1 MAKHKYTLEGLNCAN
16 CAAKIEA
23 QIARMEGV
31 ASANVDFIGKTLTV
45 QTDGS
50 AALFLP
56 RAQEVVDSIEQG
68 VRVSRQEDG
77 AGTEVRSGFSSEIW
91 IAVASVALFA
101 VSFVLEH
108 VLQAPEVWPAVGFG
122 LSALLA
128 GWKVFIS
135 GFKSLLRRKLDEN
148 TLMTI
153 AVIAAFCLGEFSEAA
168 MVAIL
173 FNLGEILEEKAVSRS
188 RRSIEHLAQIR
199 PDTAR
204 LVLPK
209 QESGHGEACADACCT
224 GHVHNGDA
232 AHEHKAHEHDG
243 HAEDC
248 GCALPHPT
256 PSQAGE
262 QVVDAREVPVGSV
275 IAVHPFERIPL
286 DGTVLSGSSLLD
298 SSALTGESMPVEAGP
313 GTAVLS
319 GMMNG
324 ESLLTVQVTSD
335 FSGSAASRIIDMVEE
350 SAARK
355 GKAEKLITRFAAV
368 YTPIVIALAVL
379 LMVVPPL
386 LGWGEFS
393 TWFYR
398 AMIFLVASCPCALVI
413 SVPLGFY
420 AGIGAQS
427 KNGVLVKGGKYI
439 EVLEK
444 PDAVVFDKTGTLTS
458 GKLSVS
464 QVETLG
470 TWDREE
476 LLRLAASAEQ
486 YSSHPAAK
494 ALLAANSLP
503 LFEAEQPT
511 EVAGQ
516 GVSAVVNGKQVSC
529 GRKQLMDRIGV
540 DVGARTASIFVTVD
554 GVLAGCIDLAD
565 TLKPDAAEGVR
576 RLKKLHVGRVVMLTG
591 DNEKAAADAAAKAGV
606 DEYHAGLLPED
617 KVRLMESI
625 RAESGRTIF
634 VGDGINDAPV
644 LAASDCGV
652 AMGLGTDAAIEASD
666 VVLTADKPSKL
677 ADAVSLAR
685 RSMRV
690 VRFNIV
696 FALAVK
702 AAVLGLAAAGRAP
715 MWLAVFAD
723 VGVSILS
730 VANATRVLRFR
741 A

>member
-23 QIARMEGV
+23 HIARMEGV

-45 QTDGS
+45 QTDSS

-68 VRVSRQEDG
+68 VRVSSQEDG
-77 AGTEVRSGFSSEIW
+77 AGTEAGSGFSSEIW
-91 IAVASVALFA
+91 IAVASVALFT

-108 VLQAPEVWPAVGFG
+108 VLQAPEVWSAIGFG

-128 GWKVFIS
+128 GWRVFIS
-135 GFKSLLRRKLDEN
+135 GFQSLLRRKLDEN

-153 AVIAAFCLGEFSEAA
+153 AVVAAFCLGEFSEAA

-204 LVLPK
+204 LLLPE
-209 QESGHGEACADACCT
+209 QEASQGEACTDACCT
-224 GHVHNGDA
+224 GHGHDGNA
-232 AHEHKAHEHDG
+232 AHEHEMHEH
-243 HAEDC
+243 HAHGEDC
-248 GCALPHPT
+248 ACALPHPA
-256 PSQAGE
+256 PGQAGE
-262 QVVDAREVPVGSV
+262 RVVDAREVPVGSV

-286 DGTVLSGSSLLD
+286 DGAVLTGHSLLD

-324 ESLLTVQVTSD
+324 ESLLTVRVTSD

-355 GKAEKLITRFAAV
+355 GKAEKLITRFAAI
-368 YTPIVIALAVL
+368 YTPIVIVLAVL

-386 LGWGEFS
+386 IGWGDFS

-470 TWDREE
+470 TWDREG

-503 LFEAEQPT
+503 LFAAEQPQ

-540 DVGARTASIFVTVD
+540 DVGTRTASIFVTVD

-576 RLKKLHVGRVVMLTG
+576 RLKKLRIGRVVMLTG

-625 RAESGRTIF
+625 RAESGKTIF

-702 AAVLGLAAAGRAP
+702 AAVLVLAATGRAP

>member
-1 MAKHKYTLEGLNCAN
+1 MAKYKYTLEGLNCAN

-45 QTDGS
+45 QLGGS
-50 AALFLP
+50 AAMFLP

-68 VRVSRQEDG
+68 VKVSRQEEAAAETKG
-77 AGTEVRSGFSSEIW
+77 GFSADVW
-91 IAVASVALFA
+91 IAAASVALFA

-108 VLQAPEVWPAVGFG
+108 ILQAPELWPAIGFG
-122 LSALLA
+122 LSVLLA

-135 GFKSLLRRKLDEN
+135 GFKSLLRLRLDEN

-188 RRSIEHLAQIR
+188 RRSISHLAQIR

-204 LVLPK
+204 LVVSK
-209 QESGHGEACADACCT
+209 QQAGHTEACADACCA
-224 GHVHNGDA
+224 GCDHA
-232 AHEHKAHEHDG
+232 AHEHQHETHGHDAHG
-243 HAEDC
+243 EDC
-248 GCALPHPT
+248 GCALSSAAPD
-256 PSQAGE
+256 PSGE
-262 QVVDAREVPVGSV
+262 RAVDAREVAIGSV

-313 GTAVLS
+313 GTTVLS

-379 LMVVPPL
+379 LMAIPPL
-386 LGWGEFS
+386 LGWGAFS

-470 TWDREE
+470 VWTREE
-476 LLRLAASAEQ
+476 LLQLAASAEQ

-494 ALLAANSLP
+494 ALLSANNLP
-503 LFEAEQPT
+503 LFEAEQPK

-516 GVSAVVNGKQVSC
+516 GVNAIVDGKQVVC

-540 DVGARTASIFVTVD
+540 DVGTRSASIFVAVD
-554 GVLAGCIDLAD
+554 GVLAGCVDLAD

-625 RAESGRTIF
+625 RAASGRTIF

-677 ADAVSLAR
+677 AAAVSLAR

-696 FALAVK
+696 FALVVK
-702 AAVLGLAAAGRAP
+702 AAVLGLAAAGFAP

-730 VANATRVLRFR
+730 VANATRVLRFQ

>member
-1 MAKHKYTLEGLNCAN
+1 MAKYKYTLEGLNCAN

-45 QTDGS
+45 QLGGS
-50 AALFLP
+50 AAMFLP

-68 VRVSRQEDG
+68 VKVSRQEEAAAETKG
-77 AGTEVRSGFSSEIW
+77 GFSTDVW
-91 IAVASVALFA
+91 IAAASVALFA

-108 VLQAPEVWPAVGFG
+108 ILQAPELWPAIGFG
-122 LSALLA
+122 LSVLLA

-135 GFKSLLRRKLDEN
+135 GFKSLLRLRLDEN

-173 FNLGEILEEKAVSRS
+173 FNLGEILEDKAVSRS
-188 RRSIEHLAQIR
+188 RRSIAHLAQIR

-204 LVLPK
+204 LVVSK
-209 QESGHGEACADACCT
+209 QQAGHTEACVDACCAGCDHT
-224 GHVHNGDA
+224 E
-232 AHEHKAHEHDG
+232 HEHQHETHGHDAHG
-243 HAEDC
+243 EDC
-248 GCALPHPT
+248 GCTLSHAAPD
-256 PSQAGE
+256 PSGE
-262 QVVDAREVPVGSV
+262 RVVDAREVEIGSV

-379 LMVVPPL
+379 LMAIPPL
-386 LGWGEFS
+386 LGWGAFS

-470 TWDREE
+470 VWNREE
-476 LLRLAASAEQ
+476 LLQLAASAEQ

-494 ALLAANSLP
+494 ALLSANNLP
-503 LFEAEQPT
+503 LFEAEQPK
-511 EVAGQ
+511 EAAGQ
-516 GVSAVVNGKQVSC
+516 GVNAIVNGKQVAC

-540 DVGARTASIFVTVD
+540 DVGTRSSSIFVAVD
-554 GVLAGCIDLAD
+554 GVLAGCVDLAD

-625 RAESGRTIF
+625 RAASGRTIF

-702 AAVLGLAAAGRAP
+702 AAVLGLAAAGFAP

-730 VANATRVLRFR
+730 VANATRVLRFQ